1 LKLKSTIL
9 LLLIAITSVCAQ
21 KSTEK
26 IWNADVINTIVIDG
40 ENVFNITVS
49 NSLSNTILL
58 KVKIEGEHA
67 NQLVMVDSIVNK
79 QLYISSSFQ
88 PLFVKDNDKLS
99 AHKVMSVEYQLL
111 VPKNIKLEIKSN
123 IGSVDLVGTYPSV
136 FIELN
141 QGNCNLKQF
150 LGNASINT
158 VNGDIN
164 IETDH
169 AKVEAFTKTGQIT
182 LTQFKFLKFNLNCHT
197 INGDIKITKT
207 EK

>member
-1 LKLKSTIL
+1 MKLKTTIL

>member
-1 LKLKSTIL
+1 MKLKLTIL
-9 LLLIAITSVCAQ
+9 LFLLANTLSAQ

-26 IWNADVINTIVIDG
+26 MWHADAINTVLINGD
-40 ENVFNITVS
+40 NVFNINVT
-49 NSLSNTILL
+49 NSPTNTIVL

-67 NQLVMVDSIVNK
+67 NQLVIVDSIVN
-79 QLYISSSFQ
+79 QTLYISSSFQ

-123 IGSVDLVGTYPSV
+123 IGAVHLVGAYSSIFV
-136 FIELN
+136 ELN

-150 LGNASINT
+150 LGDASINT

-164 IETDH
+164 IETNN
-169 AKVEAFTKTGQIT
+169 AKVEAYTKTGNIV
-182 LTQFKFLKFNLNCHT
+182 LTQFKYSKYNISCRT
-197 INGDIKITKT
+197 INGNIKVTKV

>member
-1 LKLKSTIL
+1 MKLKSTIL

-164 IETDH
+164 IEADH

>member
-1 LKLKSTIL
+1 MKLKTTIL

-49 NSLSNTILL
+49 NSPSNTILL

-99 AHKVMSVEYQLL
+99 AHKVMSVEYQLF

-123 IGSVDLVGTYPSV
+123 IGSVDLVGTYLSV

-169 AKVEAFTKTGQIT
+169 AKVEAFTKTGQIA
-182 LTQFKFLKFNLNCHT
+182 LTQFKFLKYNLNCHT

-207 EK
+207 KK

>member
-1 LKLKSTIL
+1 MKLKTTIL

-67 NQLVMVDSIVNK
+67 NQLVMVDSVVNK

>member
-1 LKLKSTIL
+1 MKLKTTIL

-49 NSLSNTILL
+49 NSPSNTILL

-182 LTQFKFLKFNLNCHT
+182 LTQFKFLKYNLNCHT

>member
-1 LKLKSTIL
+1 LKLKTTIL

-26 IWNADVINTIVIDG
+26 IWNADVINTIIIDG

-49 NSLSNTILL
+49 NSPSNTILL

-182 LTQFKFLKFNLNCHT
+182 LTQFKFLKYNLNCHT

>member
-1 LKLKSTIL
+1 MKLKTTIL

-26 IWNADVINTIVIDG
+26 IWNADVIKTIVIDG

-49 NSLSNTILL
+49 NSPSNTILL

-123 IGSVDLVGTYPSV
+123 IGSVDLVGTYLSV

-182 LTQFKFLKFNLNCHT
+182 LTQFKFLKYNLNCHT

>member
-1 LKLKSTIL
+1 MTLKTTIL
-9 LLLIAITSVCAQ
+9 LVLIAITSVCAQ

-49 NSLSNTILL
+49 NSPSNTILL

-88 PLFVKDNDKLS
+88 PLFIKDNDKLS

>member
-1 LKLKSTIL
+1 MKLKTTIL

-49 NSLSNTILL
+49 NSPSNTILL

-150 LGNASINT
+150 LGNAYINT

>member
-1 LKLKSTIL
+1 MKLKTTIL

-49 NSLSNTILL
+49 NSPSNTILL

-182 LTQFKFLKFNLNCHT
+182 LTQFKFLKYNLNCHT
-197 INGDIKITKT
+197 INGNIKITKT

>member
-1 LKLKSTIL
+1 M
-9 LLLIAITSVCAQ
+9 
-21 KSTEK
+21 
-26 IWNADVINTIVIDG
+26 
-40 ENVFNITVS
+40 FNITVS
-49 NSLSNTILL
+49 NSPSNTILL

-99 AHKVMSVEYQLL
+99 AHKVMSVEYQLF

-123 IGSVDLVGTYPSV
+123 IGSVDLVGTYLSV

-169 AKVEAFTKTGQIT
+169 AKVEAFTKTGQIA
-182 LTQFKFLKFNLNCHT
+182 LTQFKFLKYNLNCHT

-207 EK
+207 KK

>member
-1 LKLKSTIL
+1 MKLKTTIL

-49 NSLSNTILL
+49 NSPSNTILL

-88 PLFVKDNDKLS
+88 PLFVKEILDLWIWS
-99 AHKVMSVEYQLL
+99 GRIHRFLL
-111 VPKNIKLEIKSN
+111 N
-123 IGSVDLVGTYPSV
+123 
-136 FIELN
+136 
-141 QGNCNLKQF
+141 
-150 LGNASINT
+150 
-158 VNGDIN
+158 
-164 IETDH
+164 
-169 AKVEAFTKTGQIT
+169 
-182 LTQFKFLKFNLNCHT
+182 
-197 INGDIKITKT
+197 
-207 EK
+207 

>member
-1 LKLKSTIL
+1 LKLKTTIL

-26 IWNADVINTIVIDG
+26 IWNADVIKTIVIDG

-49 NSLSNTILL
+49 NSPSNTILL

-150 LGNASINT
+150 LGKASINT

-182 LTQFKFLKFNLNCHT
+182 LTQFKFLKYNLNCHT

>member
-1 LKLKSTIL
+1 MKLKLTIL
-9 LLLIAITSVCAQ
+9 LLLLANTLSAQ

-26 IWNADVINTIVIDG
+26 MWHADAINTVLINGD
-40 ENVFNITVS
+40 NVFNINVT
-49 NSLSNTILL
+49 NSPTNTIVL

-67 NQLVMVDSIVNK
+67 NQLIIVDSIVN
-79 QLYISSSFQ
+79 QTLYISSSFQ

-123 IGSVDLVGTYPSV
+123 IGAVHLVGAYSSIFV
-136 FIELN
+136 ELN

-150 LGNASINT
+150 LGDASINT

-164 IETDH
+164 IETNN
-169 AKVEAFTKTGQIT
+169 AKVEAYTKTGNIV
-182 LTQFKFLKFNLNCHT
+182 LTQFKYAKYNISCRT
-197 INGDIKITKT
+197 INGNIKVTKV

>member
-1 LKLKSTIL
+1 LKLKTTIL

-49 NSLSNTILL
+49 NSPSNTILL

-182 LTQFKFLKFNLNCHT
+182 LTQFKFLKYNLNCHT

>member
-1 LKLKSTIL
+1 MKLKTTIL

-26 IWNADVINTIVIDG
+26 IWNADVINTIIIDG

-49 NSLSNTILL
+49 NSPSNTILL

-182 LTQFKFLKFNLNCHT
+182 LTQFKFLKYNLNCHT

>member
-1 LKLKSTIL
+1 MKLKSTIL

>member
-1 LKLKSTIL
+1 MKLKSTIL

-67 NQLVMVDSIVNK
+67 NQLVMVDSVVNK

>member
-1 LKLKSTIL
+1 LKLKTTIL

-49 NSLSNTILL
+49 NSPSNTILL

-99 AHKVMSVEYQLL
+99 AHKVMSVEYQLF

-123 IGSVDLVGTYPSV
+123 IGSVDLVGTYLSV

-169 AKVEAFTKTGQIT
+169 AKVEAFTKTGQIA
-182 LTQFKFLKFNLNCHT
+182 LTQFKFLKYNLNCHT

-207 EK
+207 KK

>member
-1 LKLKSTIL
+1 MKLKTTIL

-49 NSLSNTILL
+49 NSPSNTILL